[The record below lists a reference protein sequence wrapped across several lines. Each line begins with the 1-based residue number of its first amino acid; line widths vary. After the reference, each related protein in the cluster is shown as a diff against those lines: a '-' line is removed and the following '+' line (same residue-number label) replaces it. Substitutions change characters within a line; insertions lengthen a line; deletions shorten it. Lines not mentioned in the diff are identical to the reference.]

1 MRTAGTAAGGLVAGL
16 WVVSR
21 GTGRPL
27 VLLHGNGE
35 DHHVFDRMVPLLAPG
50 RRLVGIDS
58 RAHGRSPRGAG
69 PLTIAS
75 MADDVAAVLDELD
88 LDGADVLGYS
98 DGGNVALELAVRHPA
113 RLRRLVVCGANLD
126 PSGLRPGVLRA
137 MVTARRALA
146 RSERL
151 WRGAARRL
159 ELLDLMVD
167 DPHLTAAQLAGVQ
180 LPVLVVVGERDVVL
194 PAHSRSIARSLPA
207 GRLAVVAGVGHA
219 VPQQRPATLAQL
231 VDGFLAAP

>member
-1 MRTAGTAAGGLVAGL
+1 MAGL

-58 RAHGRSPRGAG
+58 RGHGRSPRGEG

-75 MADDVAAVLDELD
+75 MADDVATVLEELD
-88 LDGADVLGYS
+88 VDGADVLGYS
-98 DGGNVALELAVRHPA
+98 DGGNVALELAVRHPV
-113 RLRRLVVCGANLD
+113 RLRRLVVCGANLH

-137 MVTARRALA
+137 MVATRRALV
-146 RSERL
+146 RSGRL
-151 WRGAARRL
+151 WSGAARRI
-159 ELLDLMVD
+159 ELLDLMIE
-167 DPHLTAAQLAGVQ
+167 DPHLTPAQLAGVE

-194 PAHSRSIARSLPA
+194 PAHSRLIARSLPA
-207 GRLAVVAGVGHA
+207 GRLAVVAGAGHA

-231 VDGFLAAP
+231 VDGFLAAA